1 MLTTRTGSFPIG
13 FRRNNSPW
21 QKDLPQLIA
30 WASENKFQRIDLGGE
45 AMPAWSAVTDAGLS
59 IGTADL
65 LDWRGLV
72 SPDAAK
78 RKQAVL
84 TNTNQSRACAALGV
98 KNLFFVAIP
107 EKPELPRKE
116 NFGFLLDSLGA
127 LVPDLEKNGSTI
139 AIEGWPGNG
148 VLCCTPEAF
157 RALFK
162 AIPSRSIGINYDPS
176 HLLRMGIDPLRFL
189 HEFADRVVHVHGKD
203 TELLSENLY
212 EFGHEQ
218 PATFAPCI
226 GYGGWAWRYT
236 IPGQGQMRWGK
247 AFGILADAGYRGAV
261 CVELEDANFNGG
273 EVSEKSGLL
282 MAADF
287 LSGA

>member
-30 WASENKFQRIDLGGE
+30 WATENQLQVIDLYGE
-45 AMPAWSAVTDAGLS
+45 ASLAWNAVTAAGLR

-65 LDWRGLV
+65 LDWRGLL
-72 SPDAAK
+72 SPDPAK
-78 RKQAVL
+78 RTQAVL
-84 TNTNQSRACAALGV
+84 TNTNQSRACADLGA
-98 KNLFFVAIP
+98 KLLFFVAIP

-116 NFGFLLDSLGA
+116 NFGFLLDSLTA
-127 LVPDLEKNGSTI
+127 LVPELEKNGSTI

-176 HLLRMGIDPLRFL
+176 HLIRMGIDPLRFL
-189 HEFADRVVHVHGKD
+189 AEFADRVVHVHGKD

-218 PATFAPCI
+218 PATFAASI

-236 IPGQGQMRWGK
+236 IPGQGQMRWSK
-247 AFGILADAGYRGAV
+247 AFEILASNGYRGAV
-261 CVELEDANFNGG
+261 SVELEDANFNGA
-273 EVSEKSGLL
+273 EQSEKTGITLG
-282 MAADF
+282 ARF
-287 LSGA
+287 LSGC